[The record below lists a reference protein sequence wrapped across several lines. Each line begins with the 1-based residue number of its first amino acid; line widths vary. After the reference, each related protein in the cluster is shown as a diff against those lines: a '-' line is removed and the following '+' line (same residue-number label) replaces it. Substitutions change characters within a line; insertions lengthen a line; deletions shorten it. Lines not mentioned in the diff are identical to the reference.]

1 MKRVFAMFQYPHLV
15 PHLEILQTDI
25 AHRLSFAQSIDIL
38 LRFQRMA
45 FARSVDEFGRC
56 SPPPSQRI
64 GVFVREESS
73 EQFVERSAICIP
85 RRCGVPPTHGIRR
98 HDHSQRVL
106 IGAIHSIPGDELP
119 SSSDSLHSSSRVA
132 CRCYGG
138 TCIIGIGIFG
148 VAEVHRPSSSA
159 GITSHRHG
167 RSSPRCG
174 RVARRRHR
182 EKWTPA
188 GIIIIVVVF
197 VVVVVCSS
205 IAATVIELRLSIAS
219 SSSSSSSLQMLHS
232 RERGRRSSRHR
243 RADGTCDEGSEDAPA
258 GDSDGAADGFG
269 GERIYF
275 RNVHVHSPVVVA
287 IAAVIVGVVRWSVIL
302 MEACIARIGSD
313 GIVKSAAGTCPV
325 ILWW

>member
-219 SSSSSSSLQMLHS
+219 SSSSSSSLS
-232 RERGRRSSRHR
+232 TP
-243 RADGTCDEGSEDAPA
+243 RAYVAMRCRKAMS
-258 GDSDGAADGFG
+258 GF
-269 GERIYF
+269 
-275 RNVHVHSPVVVA
+275 
-287 IAAVIVGVVRWSVIL
+287 SVIRRDSLSRPSLKLIRRTGCFCMISATFCFQL
-302 MEACIARIGSD
+302 MDWRKHFK
-313 GIVKSAAGTCPV
+313 V
-325 ILWW
+325 W